1 MLQTVFLLECLCHM
15 ICISLLSA
23 RRDLFMVLI
32 KQYNSPE
39 PIPCIWGIFFAFW
52 KLFLLVVVLL
62 SLCSL
67 SCNFTDLFFF
77 PQEKRRKKWT
87 VKYFLC
93 YLYLLLDLVHPT
105 FLHSYGVPSPQL
117 WLCPWGL
124 KLCQLILAI
133 CTQWLGTW
141 PTQLLQGVAYSWEIF
156 GFCFLSWSREWP
168 LAKFH
173 PRNSGE
179 VFRPHLCYSQK
190 DLYI

>member
-67 SCNFTDLFFF
+67 SCNFTDLFFSS
-77 PQEKRRKKWT
+77 RKKAEEMNCQIFSLLSLSSTGFGAPNIPPFLWCSIST
-87 VKYFLC
+87 VVTLPLRFKAVSAYLG
-93 YLYLLLDLVHPT
+93 YLYTVTGHVT
-105 FLHSYGVPSPQL
+105 NSAAAGSCIFLRNI
-117 WLCPWGL
+117 W
-124 KLCQLILAI
+124 ILFPE
-133 CTQWLGTW
+133 L
-141 PTQLLQGVAYSWEIF
+141 E
-156 GFCFLSWSREWP
+156 
-168 LAKFH
+168 
-173 PRNSGE
+173 
-179 VFRPHLCYSQK
+179 
-190 DLYI
+190 